1 MAIRQRL
8 KPQPE
13 LLQPAPP
20 AEMPTAATL
29 LEDPLQMKT
38 YDLSPA
44 IDEVLRGRLLGKILK
59 SLTGFPTGTLQE
71 VALFV
76 DICENDHGC
85 TTPAEEFITD
95 LVVVYRR
102 GSGLTPDQA
111 AEVLD
116 KFRESFTDALGIAK
130 RFNALYA
137 DVLAGE

>member
-1 MAIRQRL
+1 MAISQRL

-20 AEMPTAATL
+20 AEMPPAAMRF
-29 LEDPLQMKT
+29 EDPLRMKT
-38 YDLSPA
+38 YDLAPA
-44 IDEVLRGRLLGKILK
+44 IEEALRDRLLAKILK
-59 SLTGFPTGTLQE
+59 SLTEMRTGSLQE

-95 LVVVYRR
+95 LVAVYQR
-102 GSGLTPDQA
+102 GGGLTPGQA

-116 KFRESFTDALGIAK
+116 KFRENFTDALGIAK

-137 DVLAGE
+137 DVLASE